1 MGAAVL
7 NPEND
12 TLPVIIMLFPSLFIT
27 VHNQQI
33 LVEAVGN
40 WKQSS
45 IGLTDPSTPINKKV
59 MKSMIGTATAGISMA
74 YNSGCLLN
82 IILDLQSP
90 SLAS

>member
-1 MGAAVL
+1 
-7 NPEND
+7 
-12 TLPVIIMLFPSLFIT
+12 MLFPSLFIT

-45 IGLTDPSTPINKKV
+45 IGLTDTSTPINKKV